1 MLRRG
6 RPSLS
11 RLVAVALFVLAALG
25 AAGCAGTSPDPVS
38 EQPGVRVDVLLT
50 SGESFRASMTAL
62 EEGALVVQRS
72 RLRSENLSVV
82 DRDGRQVV
90 YVDGSPVGTAVMV
103 RDVDVLV
110 RERIAFFRIEDV
122 RVVSRAYFGWGTAIA
137 AVVAYFLVK
146 VIEES

>member
-1 MLRRG
+1 MRRLTWP
-6 RPSLS
+6 R
-11 RLVAVALFVLAALG
+11 RLPGFVLAAL
-25 AAGCAGTSPDPVS
+25 AALVLAGCAGTSPDPLS
-38 EQPGVRVDVLLT
+38 EDPGVRVDVLLT
-50 SGESFRASMTAL
+50 SGEMFRANLMAL
-62 EEGALVVQRS
+62 EDGALVVERS

-110 RERIAFFRIEDV
+110 RERIGFFRIEDV

-137 AVVAYFLVK
+137 AVLAFFLVK
-146 VIEES
+146 VVEES